1 MLRLKPKRVYS
12 MFRTGALV
20 IAVTAVMCVLWR
32 PAVAA
37 EPPARVIAALE
48 KIVPGIA
55 PDKIQLS
62 VLPGLYEVSYGPS
75 IVYVSADGRY
85 LIQGDLVELASGKNH
100 TRDRRREHRRER
112 MATVKENDMVVFGPD
127 DAKHTV
133 DVFTDIDCP
142 YCVRMHNQMAEY
154 NRLGIRI
161 RYLAFPRAGVSSS
174 SFSKWVSVWCSAD
187 KQIAMSKAKNGSRI
201 PQKKCDNQVEEQF
214 ALGHAV
220 GVRGTP
226 SLILEN
232 GQLVPG
238 YVQPL
243 ELLEILERNTTG

>member
-1 MLRLKPKRVYS
+1 MPRS
-12 MFRTGALV
+12 GALV
-20 IAVTAVMCVLWR
+20 IAVTAVVCILWR
-32 PAVAA
+32 PAHAA
-37 EPPARVIAALE
+37 DPPARVVAALE

-55 PDKIQLS
+55 PDKIQMS

-75 IVYVSADGRY
+75 VVYVSADGRY
-85 LIQGDLVELASGKNH
+85 LIQGDLVELDSGKNH

-112 MATVKENDMVVFGPD
+112 MATVEENDMVVFGPD
-127 DAKHTV
+127 NAKHTV

-142 YCVRMHNQMAEY
+142 YCVRMHNQMTEY

-174 SFSKWVSVWCSAD
+174 SFDKWVSVWCSAD

-201 PQKKCDNQVEEQF
+201 PQKKCDSPVEKQF
-214 ALGHAV
+214 ALGRAV

-238 YVQPL
+238 YVPPP

>member
-1 MLRLKPKRVYS
+1 MP
-12 MFRTGALV
+12 RTGALA
-20 IAVTAVMCVLWR
+20 IAGAAVMSILWQ
-32 PAVAA
+32 PAVA
-37 EPPARVIAALE
+37 EDPPAKVLAALE

-55 PDKIQLS
+55 PDRIQLS
-62 VLPGLYEVSYGPS
+62 VLPGLYEVSFGPS
-75 IVYVSADGRY
+75 IVYLSADGRY
-85 LIQGDLVELASGKNH
+85 LIQGDLIELDSGKNH

-112 MATVKENDMVVFGPD
+112 MATVKEKDMVVFGPEN
-127 DAKHTV
+127 AKHTV

-142 YCVRMHNQMAEY
+142 YCVRLHNQMAEY

-174 SFSKWVSVWCSAD
+174 SYDKWVSVWCSGN

-201 PQKKCDNQVEEQF
+201 PKKKCDNPVEMQF
-214 ALGHAV
+214 ALGRAV

-243 ELLEILERNTTG
+243 ELLEILEGNKAG